1 MGVRERK
8 ARDKQERERRIVDC
22 ARTIADS
29 EGWAAVTTRRLA
41 NEIEY
46 SPPVLYGHFPDG
58 RDGIVSA
65 VALVGFT
72 DFTQVMREALDGAGI
87 ADRVGAFIEAYLA
100 FAAENPATYE
110 AMFSM
115 RLGVQFAHD
124 STPAELREAFDVLV
138 DAVGG
143 GDHTGDHTGDA
154 GTRAEL
160 LWSALHGM
168 SVLTQGHR
176 LSPGN
181 RRRRVDALAGLFDPA

>member
-1 MGVRERK
+1 MGVHERK
-8 ARDKQERERRIVDC
+8 ARDKQERERKIVDC
-22 ARTIADS
+22 ARSIADS

-41 NEIEY
+41 GEIEY

-65 VALVGFT
+65 VALAGFA
-72 DFTQVMREALDGAGI
+72 DFTSVMRQALDGAD
-87 ADRVGAFIEAYLA
+87 ATDRLGAFIEAYLT

-115 RLGVQFAHD
+115 QLGVQFAHD
-124 STPAELREAFDVLV
+124 STPAELRAAFDVLV

-143 GDHTGDHTGDA
+143 DHADDA

-168 SVLTQGHR
+168 SALTRGQR

-181 RRRRVDALAGLFDPA
+181 RRRRVDALAELFDPTS